1 MSHFNFNIRNKFQTP
16 SKILLTI
23 CFLLEINTLRIFV
36 IASNFYH
43 LIWEKIRLKL
53 IWGFSYFITN
63 HMMKKNDLFK
73 EKRQNNGSS
82 ILDKTDEGWRRKRRF
97 LAVG

>member
-1 MSHFNFNIRNKFQTP
+1 MGF
-16 SKILLTI
+16 
-23 CFLLEINTLRIFV
+23 FLLYYQSHDE
-36 IASNFYH
+36 
-43 LIWEKIRLKL
+43 
-53 IWGFSYFITN
+53 
-63 HMMKKNDLFK
+63 KNDLFK